1 MLLTELATVKTSL
14 SKCPNRVLNTSTKK
28 TLSPILQSKS
38 VNKTKTYLRENS
50 YTDYRDSNPRLA
62 NFRSLNKSSEDLKPI
77 TKNFSPTTIHKYHD
91 NSSTSSY
98 KMLLQEGNQ
107 SLTNKQKYNSNSN
120 SNSFRSPLKQNI
132 FSNQKIS
139 QNEVHDR
146 IKHKLNQI
154 KQHHNMTNLIET
166 FSKV

>member
-1 MLLTELATVKTSL
+1 
-14 SKCPNRVLNTSTKK
+14 
-28 TLSPILQSKS
+28 
-38 VNKTKTYLRENS
+38 
-50 YTDYRDSNPRLA
+50 
-62 NFRSLNKSSEDLKPI
+62 
-77 TKNFSPTTIHKYHD
+77 
-91 NSSTSSY
+91 
-98 KMLLQEGNQ
+98 MLLQEGNQ

>member
-1 MLLTELATVKTSL
+1 M
-14 SKCPNRVLNTSTKK
+14 LNTSTKK

-107 SLTNKQKYNSNSN
+107 SLTNKQKYNFNSNSN
-120 SNSFRSPLKQNI
+120 SNTNSFRSPLKQNI
-132 FSNQKIS
+132 FKSKIS

-166 FSKV
+166 FSKA